1 MTRNVQTQDLLEMK
15 AMNRRSGARLIV
27 LTGSLALLLGCAAS
41 GGGTPGDA
49 ERFERG
55 KQAYLDERY
64 SQAFELLLREAED
77 GNHEAQ
83 YTVGYM
89 YYQGQGVS
97 QNDQAALRWIQASA
111 SGGHARAVEAL
122 GQLAGMGARQ
132 RITPEQ
138 TEPEADSGDDTTR
151 ASPAMQRGPVP
162 EEIGSQITGSEVAE
176 LSADQAPPRQERPPA
191 VEDEPPPRQGPPPA
205 AETEVP
211 ETEVTGTEVTAEP
224 PADEPPPRDEP
235 PPAVEDEPGFALQL
249 GSFRQQSNAVRERDR
264 LRAADVDAFIAET
277 RDDQGPIYRLRVGP
291 MKNRQEVETMRQR
304 IADTTGTTGFIVP
317 HP

>member
-1 MTRNVQTQDLLEMK
+1 MTRTVQTQDLLEMK

-41 GGGTPGDA
+41 GGGPPGDA

-64 SQAFELLLREAED
+64 SRAFELLLREAED

-111 SGGHARAVEAL
+111 AGGHARAVEAL

-132 RITPEQ
+132 RITPEE
-138 TEPEADSGDDTTR
+138 TEPEAGRDDDTTR
-151 ASPAMQRGPVP
+151 ASPTMQRGPMP

-176 LSADQAPPRQERPPA
+176 SSADQPPPRQERPPA
-191 VEDEPPPRQGPPPA
+191 VEEEPPPA

-211 ETEVTGTEVTAEP
+211 ETELTGTEVTAESS
-224 PADEPPPRDEP
+224 ADEPHPRNEP
-235 PPAVEDEPGFALQL
+235 PPAVDDEPGFALQL
-249 GSFRQQSNAVRERDR
+249 GSFRQQRNAMRERDR
-264 LRAADVDAFIAET
+264 LRAADVDAFISET

-291 MKNRQEVETMRQR
+291 LKNRQEVETMRQR
-304 IADTTGTTGFIVP
+304 IADTTGTAGFMVP